1 MVYKNLAK
9 RRMQRSGLAFNVNF
23 TQEEKDAQAS
33 VRTSDGAFIS
43 YDEDLTGIIRKA
55 ERRIA
60 LLTGIPRDN
69 GESWNGTWAPTVE
82 CSCARR
88 PSPSP

>member
-1 MVYKNLAK
+1 
-9 RRMQRSGLAFNVNF
+9 MQRSGLAFNVNF